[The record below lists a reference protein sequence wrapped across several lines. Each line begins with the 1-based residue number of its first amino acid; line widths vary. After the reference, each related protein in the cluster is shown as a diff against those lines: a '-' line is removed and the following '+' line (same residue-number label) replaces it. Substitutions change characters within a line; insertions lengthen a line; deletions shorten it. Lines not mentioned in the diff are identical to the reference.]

1 MPEGPLDEFLPHA
14 FAIDDGDRF
23 VIPEPYVK
31 QLLSAAGVT
40 VPSGAIA
47 LDSDTLVDVAARL
60 RAPLVLKAFGPGIV
74 HKSDVGAVV
83 LGLDHAAL
91 PAAAATMVDD
101 LARNGLSSPSF
112 YVEEQAE
119 AGLELIIGATA
130 NEFGTAVVIGAGGTL
145 TELLDDVALGLAPID
160 HTRALDMLRGFRANV
175 LFDGHRGRASIDRDL
190 VARMLVAIAGPDGVL
205 ARMGPHLREFE
216 INPLIVS
223 TGGAVAAD
231 ARLVVAHP
239 ITIDGDAEHPRPIPL
254 DALLRPSRVAVVGA
268 STSRP
273 GFGNRALAALRGV
286 GRTDDVWA
294 VHPTAT
300 EIDGVPAVASVS
312 MVPGGADYLLIA
324 VPAATCASVIREAAP
339 HVGIAHV
346 VSGGFAEVGPDG
358 SSLEDELRRA
368 ARASGVR
375 VLGPNCMGV
384 YAPAGRQA
392 FQLNVSRNAGS
403 VTVLSQSGGLAG
415 DVVQLGAAM
424 GLRFHAVVSMGNCVD
439 VTPGELLGAVAQ
451 QPETG
456 VVGLYLEGSR
466 DGATI
471 VAALRALRGR
481 LPMVAM
487 VGGLSVQGRGAV
499 ASHTGSLAGD
509 RRVWDAISRETG
521 VTVVDDLERFLAML
535 LCFQRYRRHPA
546 NGNADTLIVGVG
558 GGASVL
564 ATDACDAA
572 GLHVRRLDDDL
583 IAHLRSLGYGVG
595 TSVVNPIEIGVGPA
609 APTDAYTRVLDPI
622 LERDHFPDVLLH
634 VNVQAY
640 YSYGTG
646 GIEPLLQLL
655 RDTAERAAPTS
666 RLVIAL
672 RNADV
677 APCADRDAAFA
688 TAHEVGLPAYRTFGE
703 AAHALAAIK
712 RFAASRDA

>member
-1 MPEGPLDEFLPHA
+1 MTDGLPDDLLAHA
-14 FAIDDGDRF
+14 FAIDEGERL
-23 VIPEPYVK
+23 VIPEPFVK
-31 QLLSAAGVT
+31 QLLRGAGVT
-40 VPSGAIA
+40 VPPGAIA
-47 LDSDTLVDVAARL
+47 ADRASLVAAAAGL
-60 RAPLVLKAFGPGIV
+60 RAPLVLKAFGAGIV
-74 HKSDVGAVV
+74 HKSDVGAVR

-91 PAAAATMVDD
+91 PAAAAAMTAD
-101 LARNGLSSPSF
+101 LAQHGLSQPSF

-119 AGLELIIGATA
+119 AGLELIIGATT
-130 NEFGTAVVIGAGGTL
+130 NEFGTAVVVGAGGTL

-160 HTRALDMLRGFRANV
+160 HARALEMLHGFRANV
-175 LFDGHRGRASIDRDL
+175 LFDGHRGRPPLDRDN
-190 VARMLVAIAGPDGVL
+190 VARLLVAIAGPDGVL
-205 ARMGPHLREFE
+205 ESIGHQLREFE
-216 INPLIVS
+216 INPLIV
-223 TGGAVAAD
+223 TANGAIAAD
-231 ARLVVAHP
+231 ARLVVARREAA
-239 ITIDGDAEHPRPIPL
+239 DAATTPAVPIPL
-254 DALLRPSRVAVVGA
+254 DALLRPRRIAVAGA

-273 GFGNRALAALRGV
+273 GFGNRALAALRDV

-300 EIDGVPAVASVS
+300 EIDGVPAVPSVS
-312 MVPGGADYLLIA
+312 MVPGGADYLLVA
-324 VPAATCASVIREAAP
+324 LPASSCAGVIREAAA
-339 HVGIAHV
+339 HVGIVHV
-346 VSGGFAEVGPDG
+346 VSGGFGEVGPDG
-358 SSLEDELRRA
+358 SSLEDELRDA
-368 ARASGVR
+368 ARTSGVR
-375 VLGPNCMGV
+375 MLGPNCMGV

-392 FQLNVSRNAGS
+392 FQLNVSHEAGA

-415 DVVQLGAAM
+415 DVIQLGAAM

-439 VTPGELLGAVAQ
+439 VTPGELLTTIGQ

-466 DGATI
+466 DGARI
-471 VAALRALRGR
+471 VSALRSVRGR
-481 LPMVAM
+481 IPAVAM

-521 VTVVDDLERFLAML
+521 VTVVDDLERFLAIL
-535 LCFQRYRRHPA
+535 LCFQRYATHPA
-546 NGNADTLIVGVG
+546 GGDADTLIVGVG

-572 GLHVRRLDDDL
+572 GLRVRRLNDEL
-583 IAHLRSLGYGVG
+583 ITYLRSLGYGVG

-655 RDTAERAAPTS
+655 RDTAANASPRA

-672 RNADV
+672 RNTDV

-712 RFAASRDA
+712 RFARSRDA

>member
-1 MPEGPLDEFLPHA
+1 MAEGLLDDLLAHA
-14 FAIDDGDRF
+14 FAIDEGERL
-23 VIPEPYVK
+23 VIPEPFVK
-31 QLLSAAGVT
+31 QMLRAAGVT
-40 VPSGAIA
+40 VPAGAIA
-47 LDSDTLVDVAARL
+47 ADAAALVAVAARL
-60 RAPLVLKAFGPGIV
+60 RAPLVLKAFGAGIV
-74 HKSDVGAVV
+74 HKSDVGAVR

-91 PAAAATMVDD
+91 PSAAAAMTAD
-101 LARNGLSSPSF
+101 LAHHGLSHPSF
-112 YVEEQAE
+112 YVEEQAD
-119 AGLELIIGATA
+119 AGLELIIGATT
-130 NEFGTAVVIGAGGTL
+130 NEFGTAVVVGAGGTL
-145 TELLDDVALGLAPID
+145 TELLDDEALGLAPID
-160 HTRALDMLRGFRANV
+160 HAQALEMLRDFRANV
-175 LFDGHRGRASIDRDL
+175 LFDGHRGRPPIDRDS
-190 VARMLVAIAGPDGVL
+190 VARLLVAIAGADGVL
-205 ARMGPHLREFE
+205 ARIGSQLREFE
-216 INPLIVS
+216 INPLIV
-223 TGGAVAAD
+223 TARGVVAAD
-231 ARLVVAHP
+231 ARLVVAR
-239 ITIDGDAEHPRPIPL
+239 DAAAATARPRPIPL
-254 DALLRPSRVAVVGA
+254 DALLRPRRIAVAGA

-273 GFGNRALAALRGV
+273 GFGNRALAALRDV

-312 MVPGGADYLLIA
+312 MVPGGADYLLVA
-324 VPAATCASVIREAAP
+324 LPASTCAAVIREAAP
-339 HVGIAHV
+339 HVGIVHV
-346 VSGGFAEVGPDG
+346 VSGGFGEVGPDG
-358 SSLEDELRRA
+358 SSLEVELRDA
-368 ARASGVR
+368 ARSSGVR
-375 VLGPNCMGV
+375 MLGPNCMGV

-392 FQLNVSRNAGS
+392 FQLNVSHEAGA

-415 DVVQLGAAM
+415 DVIQLGAAM

-439 VTPGELLGAVAQ
+439 VTPGELLTTIGQ
-451 QPETG
+451 QPETA
-456 VVGLYLEGSR
+456 VIGLYLEGSR
-466 DGATI
+466 DGARI
-471 VAALRALRGR
+471 VSALRSVRGR
-481 LPMVAM
+481 IPAVAM

-521 VTVVDDLERFLAML
+521 VTVVDDLERFLAIL
-535 LCFQRYRRHPA
+535 LCFQRYGTHPA
-546 NGNADTLIVGVG
+546 GGDPDTLIVGVG

-572 GLHVRRLDDDL
+572 GLHVRRLNDDL
-583 IAHLRSLGYGVG
+583 ITYMRSLGYGVG

-655 RDTAERAAPTS
+655 RDTAANASPSARI
-666 RLVIAL
+666 VIVL
-672 RNADV
+672 RNTEV

-703 AAHALAAIK
+703 AANALAAIK
-712 RFAASRDA
+712 RFARSRDA

>member
-1 MPEGPLDEFLPHA
+1 MAEGLPDDILFHA
-14 FAIDDGDRF
+14 FPIDEGERL
-23 VIPEPYVK
+23 VVPEPFVK
-31 QLLSAAGVT
+31 QMLRGAGVPI
-40 VPSGAIA
+40 PSGAIA
-47 LDSDTLVDVAARL
+47 LDAGALAKVAADL

-74 HKSDVGAVV
+74 HKSDVGAVR
-83 LGLDHAAL
+83 LCLDHDAL
-91 PAAAATMVDD
+91 PSAAAAMAAD
-101 LARNGLSSPSF
+101 LARHGLPSPSF

-119 AGLELIIGATA
+119 AGLELIIGATT
-130 NEFGTAVVIGAGGTL
+130 NEFGTAVVVGAGGTL

-160 HTRALDMLRGFRANV
+160 HARALEMLRSFRANV
-175 LFDGHRGRASIDRDL
+175 LFDGHRGRPPMDRAM
-190 VARMLVAIAGPDGVL
+190 VAELLVAIAGPDGVL
-205 ARMGPHLREFE
+205 SRVGPQLREFE
-216 INPLIVS
+216 INPLIV
-223 TGGAVAAD
+223 TAHGAVAAD
-231 ARLVVAHP
+231 ARLVVAR
-239 ITIDGDAEHPRPIPL
+239 TSTTDGQLVQPRPIPL
-254 DALLRPSRVAVVGA
+254 DALLRPGRVAVVGA

-273 GFGNRALAALRGV
+273 GFGNRALAALRAV

-300 EIDGVPAVASVS
+300 EIDGVPAVPSVS
-312 MVPGGADYLLIA
+312 MVPGGADYLLVA
-324 VPAATCASVIREAAP
+324 VPASTCAAVIREAAP

-346 VSGGFAEVGPDG
+346 VSGGFGEVGPDG
-358 SSLEDELRRA
+358 SSLEDELRNA
-368 ARASGVR
+368 ARTSGIR

-392 FQLNVSRNAGS
+392 FQLNVSHDAGS

-439 VTPGELLGAVAQ
+439 VTPGELLATIGK
-451 QPETG
+451 QPETS

-466 DGATI
+466 DGASI
-471 VAALRALRGR
+471 VSALRALRGR
-481 LPMVAM
+481 VPAVAM

-521 VTVVDDLERFLAML
+521 VTVVDDLERFLAIL
-535 LCFQRYRRHPA
+535 LCFQRYSAHRA
-546 NGNADTLIVGVG
+546 NGDPDTLIVGVG

-572 GLHVRRLDDDL
+572 GLRVRRLNEDL

-609 APTDAYTRVLDPI
+609 APTDAYTRVLEPI

-646 GIEPLLQLL
+646 GVEPLLQLL
-655 RDTAERAAPTS
+655 RDTAEHAAPS
-666 RLVIAL
+666 ARVVIAL
-672 RNADV
+672 RNTDV
-677 APCADRDAAFA
+677 APCADRDAVFA

-712 RFAASRDA
+712 RFARSRDA